1 MTNGW
6 HIGKFRDV
14 LEPVSRPV
22 QVEADKVYKNL
33 GVQWYAYGLFVREE
47 KPGHEIQAK
56 ELYRVE
62 FGDLVYNRLFAW
74 KGSFAIADKDTA
86 GGYVSGEFPCFRVDT
101 NRAEAKYLHLYLSQ
115 KKIWEEIERTSTGQT
130 SISRLR
136 LKESVFLDMDIPLP
150 PLDEQ
155 RRIVERVGA
164 IATRIAKAQSLR
176 EEASQE
182 VDYLYGREVAELFT
196 NARDWQTYILGEL
209 TTDISYG
216 TSEKA
221 HSERIGIPVF
231 RMGNI
236 QSGKLDL
243 SDMKY
248 MHPSQQELQK
258 LTLQKGDIL
267 VNRTN
272 SAELVGKCAVFDL
285 DGDYLFASYI
295 IRLRIDSQ
303 KANPY
308 LVAEYINSPLGRAY
322 MFAERK
328 QMTGQANVNSQ
339 KLRALPI
346 KLPSLDEQRRI
357 VAYLDSVQARL
368 VLLRELQSAT
378 GEELSA
384 LLPSVLDR
392 AFKGEL

>member
-1 MTNGW
+1 MMTRGWKETLLGEVLTERRETPTPESLENGEVSIVSK
-6 HIGKFRDV
+6 IGFNQGKIELRSDGKTKTGMI
-14 LEPVSRPV
+14 LIRP
-22 QVEADKVYKNL
+22 
-33 GVQWYAYGLFVREE
+33 
-47 KPGHEIQAK
+47 
-56 ELYRVE
+56 
-62 FGDLVYNRLFAW
+62 GDLVISGINAA
-74 KGSFAIADKDTA
+74 KGAIAIYDEKQEKPIA
-86 GGYVSGEFPCFRVDT
+86 GTIHYGSYIPNKERV
-101 NRAEAKYLHLYLSQ
+101 EVKYLWWFLRSAAFREIVQHHIPGGIKTELKSKRFLS
-115 KKIWEEIERTSTGQT
+115 
-130 SISRLR
+130 
-136 LKESVFLDMDIPLP
+136 VPIPLP
-150 PLDEQ
+150 PLGEQ
-155 RRIVERVGA
+155 RHIVERVEA
-164 IATRIAKAQSLR
+164 LVARIAKAQSLR

-196 NARDWQTYILGEL
+196 NSKDWQTYNLGEL
-209 TTDISYG
+209 TTDVSYG

-221 HSERIGIPVF
+221 HSERIGTPVF

-248 MHPSQQELQK
+248 MHPSQQELKK

-295 IRLRIDSQ
+295 IRLRIDTQ

-339 KLRALPI
+339 KLKALPI
-346 KLPSLDEQRRI
+346 KLPPLDEQRRI

-368 VLLRELQSAT
+368 ASLRELQSAT
-378 GEELSA
+378 EEELSA
-384 LLPSVLDR
+384 LLPSVLDK

>member
-1 MTNGW
+1 MTRGWKETLLGEVLTERRETPTPESLENGEVSIVSK
-6 HIGKFRDV
+6 IGFNQGKIELRSDGKTKTGMI
-14 LEPVSRPV
+14 LIRP
-22 QVEADKVYKNL
+22 
-33 GVQWYAYGLFVREE
+33 
-47 KPGHEIQAK
+47 
-56 ELYRVE
+56 
-62 FGDLVYNRLFAW
+62 GDLVISGINAA
-74 KGSFAIADKDTA
+74 KGAIAIYDEKQEKPIA
-86 GGYVSGEFPCFRVDT
+86 GTIHYGSYIPNKERV
-101 NRAEAKYLHLYLSQ
+101 EVKYLWWFLRSAAFREIVQHHIPGGIKTELKSKRFLS
-115 KKIWEEIERTSTGQT
+115 
-130 SISRLR
+130 
-136 LKESVFLDMDIPLP
+136 VPIPLP
-150 PLDEQ
+150 PLGEQ
-155 RRIVERVGA
+155 RHIVERVEA
-164 IATRIAKAQSLR
+164 LVARIAKAQSLR

-196 NARDWQTYILGEL
+196 NSKDWQTYNLGEL
-209 TTDISYG
+209 TTDVSYG

-221 HSERIGIPVF
+221 HSERIGTPVF

-248 MHPSQQELQK
+248 MHPSQQELKK

-295 IRLRIDSQ
+295 IRLRIDTQ

-339 KLRALPI
+339 KLKALPI
-346 KLPSLDEQRRI
+346 KLPPLDEQRRI

-368 VLLRELQSAT
+368 ASLRELQSAT
-378 GEELSA
+378 EEELSA
-384 LLPSVLDR
+384 LLPSVLDK